1 MSGLLFFWFSWMAW
15 VILTFIM
22 PKNEYRTE
30 LSCWL
35 LLIII
40 TSNLYFS
47 FSGITLTV
55 VVFVLLMGGGIWMI
69 KLKRTFAHSLYSFV
83 VMIAFASAQLWEAN
97 LPILYINPIF
107 KITPFVLV
115 IIIFFLTKQIQG
127 QLIIGIIGMTFGD
140 ILFQYILYGYGLSVD
155 IGGMEFLD
163 ELLLTIVLISLLHIL
178 VRIRN
183 KIVSIIFN
191 HHLTRWQNE

>member
-1 MSGLLFFWFSWMAW
+1 
-15 VILTFIM
+15 
-22 PKNEYRTE
+22 
-30 LSCWL
+30 
-35 LLIII
+35 
-40 TSNLYFS
+40 
-47 FSGITLTV
+47 
-55 VVFVLLMGGGIWMI
+55 
-69 KLKRTFAHSLYSFV
+69 
-83 VMIAFASAQLWEAN
+83 
-97 LPILYINPIF
+97 
-107 KITPFVLV
+107 
-115 IIIFFLTKQIQG
+115 
-127 QLIIGIIGMTFGD
+127 MTFGD